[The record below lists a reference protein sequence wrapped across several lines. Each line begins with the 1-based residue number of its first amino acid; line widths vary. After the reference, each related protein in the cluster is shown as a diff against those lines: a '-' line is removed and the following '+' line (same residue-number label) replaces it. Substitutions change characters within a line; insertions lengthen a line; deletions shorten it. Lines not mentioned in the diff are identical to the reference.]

1 MMSFSFLFVYDQ
13 FTSIQ
18 IQDSGRLV
26 GTTYSFS
33 TDLSKGTISPK
44 KVKIYRKKND
54 DISKPKQVLLLKDIF
69 FKGHDTSVQFG
80 LKFILQEI
88 VNELR

>member
-1 MMSFSFLFVYDQ
+1 MMSFSLFFIYDQ

-44 KVKIYRKKND
+44 K
-54 DISKPKQVLLLKDIF
+54 
-69 FKGHDTSVQFG
+69 
-80 LKFILQEI
+80 
-88 VNELR
+88 